1 MTNVK
6 DLAPHIYRQ
15 RLLIEGIYDREVDA
29 DTVRKF
35 FDVLLEELGM
45 TAAGAPIV
53 NVSDGLGKPENQG
66 IEAFIPLIESG
77 VALYTWESS
86 SFLSLIIY
94 TCKAY
99 DDARAIEITRNF
111 FELSQFECKP
121 F

>member
-1 MTNVK
+1 MSNVK

-15 RLLIEGIYDREVDA
+15 RLLIEGIYDREVTA
-29 DTVRKF
+29 DTVREF
-35 FDVLLEELGM
+35 FDVLLAELDM

-99 DDARAIEITRNF
+99 DDPRAIEITRDF

>member
-1 MTNVK
+1 MK

-15 RLLIEGIYDREVDA
+15 RLLIEGIYDRAISA
-29 DTVRKF
+29 DTVRDF
-35 FDVLLEELGM
+35 FALLLEKLGM
-45 TAAGAPIV
+45 TAAGEPII
-53 NVSDGLGKPENQG
+53 NESDGLGQPENQG

-77 VALYTWESS
+77 IALYTWDSS

-99 DDARAIEITRNF
+99 DDAEALAITREF
-111 FELSQFECKP
+111 FALSQYECKP